1 MAKVSHG
8 IGGNTKQPRIKK
20 TKSAR
25 TRPDGYQPRK
35 KSGR

>member
-1 MAKVSHG
+1 MAKATHG
-8 IGGNTKQPRIKK
+8 IGATTKQPRIKR
-20 TKSAR
+20 TKSVR